1 MKTRRF
7 WFIPASVLIGL
18 LTAVMFLT
26 GASALPG
33 TTERVSVDSAGVEAN
48 DASSIPT
55 ISSDGRFVAFHSFA
69 TNLVAGDTNS
79 SSDVFVH
86 DRQTG
91 ATTRVSVDS
100 SGVEGN
106 GNSFS
111 PDISDDGRLVAF
123 YSFATN
129 LVTGDTNN
137 APDVFVHDLV
147 SGVTERA
154 SVDSAGVEGNQLSQ
168 SPSISGDGRFVGFLS
183 NATNLVTGDTNNVS
197 DDFVHDRQTGAT
209 TMISVD
215 SAGNLGNGGGG
226 FTTFS
231 GDDRFVAFSSTAS
244 NLVTG
249 DTNGAS
255 DVFVRD
261 RDTDLDGIFD
271 EAGAV
276 STTIVS
282 VDSLGVQ
289 GNSTSANTFSGI
301 SRDGRFVAFFSFA
314 SNLVAGD
321 TNGVFDIFVHDLVS
335 GVTERV
341 SVDSAGVEGNGRSLL
356 PAISRDGHF
365 VAFYSLATNLVAG
378 DTNGSDDVFVHDRQS
393 GATVR
398 VSVDSGGTQGNGSS
412 LRPAISGDG
421 CIVTFDSSASNLVA
435 GDTNNTSDV
444 FVHDLG
450 DTDGDGNCD
459 PFDSTPLGVCGGL
472 PVTIAGTPG
481 NDVINGTAGSD
492 VIHGFAGDDAIN
504 GLGGNDVICGGDGN
518 DTLNGGTGNDRLFGG
533 NGSDTLNGGKGND
546 TLLGE
551 DGNDVLNGDEGRDSL
566 SGGDGNDSLAG
577 GADGDNLNGGAG
589 DDVMDGGAATDTV
602 SFADAPGTVSADLS
616 SGTAS
621 GEGNDTLATI
631 ENVIGSAFD
640 DTLIGDAGSNFLDGA
655 DGNDSL
661 YGRAGNDTLKGGA
674 GDDFFDGGL
683 GNHDVCDGGPGID
696 TAAPLT
702 CEPFTQ

>member
-1 MKTRRF
+1 MTNARRPTGQLSERAHAPCVCGADVRSRDAFVRPGEPSRRKRTAMKTRRL
-7 WFIPASVLIGL
+7 WFIPASALIGL
-18 LTAVMFLT
+18 LTAIVFLT
-26 GASALPG
+26 GASAFPG
-33 TTERVSVDSAGVEAN
+33 ITERVSVDSAGVEAN

-154 SVDSAGVEGNQLSQ
+154 SVDSAGVEGN
-168 SPSISGDGRFVGFLS
+168 
-183 NATNLVTGDTNNVS
+183 
-197 DDFVHDRQTGAT
+197 
-209 TMISVD
+209 
-215 SAGNLGNGGGG
+215 
-226 FTTFS
+226 
-231 GDDRFVAFSSTAS
+231 
-244 NLVTG
+244 
-249 DTNGAS
+249 
-255 DVFVRD
+255 
-261 RDTDLDGIFD
+261 
-271 EAGAV
+271 
-276 STTIVS
+276 
-282 VDSLGVQ
+282 
-289 GNSTSANTFSGI
+289 
-301 SRDGRFVAFFSFA
+301 
-314 SNLVAGD
+314 
-321 TNGVFDIFVHDLVS
+321 
-335 GVTERV
+335 
-341 SVDSAGVEGNGRSLL
+341 GRSLL

-444 FVHDLG
+444 FAHDLG

-492 VIHGFAGDDAIN
+492 VIHGFGGDDTIN

-602 SFADAPGTVSADLS
+602 SFADATGAVSADLS

-621 GEGNDTLATI
+621 GEGSDTLAAI
-631 ENVIGSAFD
+631 ESVIGSAFD
-640 DTLIGDAGSNFLDGA
+640 DTLMGDAGSNFLDGA

-674 GDDFFDGGL
+674 GDDFFDGGP
-683 GNHDVCDGGPGID
+683 GTHDICDGGPGID
-696 TAAPLT
+696 SAAPLT